1 MRIAAHHHR
10 RVVHQIRRLREKRV
24 CEQIHTAQ
32 LPRAVLRIARD
43 VLKAILVPRLVV
55 LHPDPLRLAHGE
67 PAQANH
73 LLQRRPR
80 LLVAVARLHCEL
92 SRRSV
97 ALEGMERQRERR
109 HPLATRVIEGHL
121 PVVATGVAHHHA
133 LRRLVR
139 RAGGVPADSR
149 GSDGEVHHAR
159 DFGNAEQVQGAVEHG
174 GGLRGLLRDESHHKR
189 VGSHLEVVLLRG
201 RVGGDRLHG
210 QGDVSIAKVG
220 VGVAGGGGGRDGTHK
235 ALTEHFHAVQKDH
248 TPVLE
253 AERKNQSRNTL
264 QNGHVER
271 LLVQLEL
278 VRRGGEGARR
288 ADRPIREGAP
298 ILGYFAHRILPRAPR
313 RD

>member
-1 MRIAAHHHR
+1 MREFSPAHAAGSLGVDDEGGPRQQRVREAGENTAVRVEREAVGERGRDGEVVVVLRVGVQRRHVRVAMYHHR

-43 VLKAILVPRLVV
+43 VLKAIVVPRLVV

-73 LLQRRPR
+73 LLQRHPR

-149 GSDGEVHHAR
+149 GSDGEIHHAR
-159 DFGNAEQVQGAVEHG
+159 HLSNAEQVQGAVEHG
-174 GGLRGLLRDESHHKR
+174 GGL
-189 VGSHLEVVLLRG
+189 
-201 RVGGDRLHG
+201 
-210 QGDVSIAKVG
+210 
-220 VGVAGGGGGRDGTHK
+220 
-235 ALTEHFHAVQKDH
+235 
-248 TPVLE
+248 
-253 AERKNQSRNTL
+253 
-264 QNGHVER
+264 
-271 LLVQLEL
+271 
-278 VRRGGEGARR
+278 
-288 ADRPIREGAP
+288 
-298 ILGYFAHRILPRAPR
+298 
-313 RD
+313 